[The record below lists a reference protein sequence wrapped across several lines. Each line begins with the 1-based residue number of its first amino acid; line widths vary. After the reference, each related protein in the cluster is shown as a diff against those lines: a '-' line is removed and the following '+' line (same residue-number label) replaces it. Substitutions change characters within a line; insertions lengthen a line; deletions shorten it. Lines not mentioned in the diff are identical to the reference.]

1 MSGIFNS
8 FLFNNTIF
16 NTGASIVVDEVIKTG
31 TGGIDPKRKR
41 RTIYKPTGLLARKEE
56 GRVGVEQRVEETREI
71 HQEIKDEIALSFH
84 EEIPISAMTLAEIDK
99 EIGILL
105 RKKIDA
111 EDEEMMMLM
120 IAIND

>member
-1 MSGIFNS
+1 MSGIFNPA
-8 FLFNNTIF
+8 FNNAIF

-71 HQEIKDEIALSFH
+71 HQEIKDEIALSFR